1 MANPTIQAAQKIDA
15 ASKTQ
20 ISQGLLIQTYC
31 NSVLSQPNVN
41 FSGFKTLGQYQT
53 EINNGLKTAQDHANT
68 YLNIIQPAIITNIS
82 NINNYYSLHNA
93 VASTLPP
100 GSTVQEWLDALNALK
115 DQSTQYQTDANNIVK
130 ILQTLHGNLTT
141 DTASFAKTVS
151 ELNAA
156 VNGDNGV
163 LNSINGQ
170 LNSIQSKIDGA
181 IAGTV
186 LSGLAIVGGVFI
198 AAVGGITDIVTVGG
212 STPVLVG
219 GIALVVAGVGGEVA
233 SAITLKNLNDEKANL
248 LTQQSSLIAEVNLAT
263 GISTAYTGL
272 KNQAGDAVTA
282 ATAMENAWN
291 FLSSDLGNLINDL
304 DKGIM
309 DTGELRKIFLTA
321 ANSTVQ
327 SVIADTTII
336 KNQMTGVSFSVAPP
350 QTHIGDYIVSLAK
363 QHQLVAA

>member
-1 MANPTIQAAQKIDA
+1 MPNFTIQAAQKIDA

-53 EINNGLKTAQDHANT
+53 DINNGLTTAQGHANT
-68 YLNIIQPAIITNIS
+68 YLNIIQPAIITNIT
-82 NINNYYSLHNA
+82 NINNYYSLHSA

-100 GSTVQEWLDALNALK
+100 GSTVEQWLTALSILK
-115 DQSTQYQTDANNIVK
+115 KQSTQYQTDANNIVK
-130 ILQTLHGNLTT
+130 TLQTLHSNLTT

-156 VNGDNGV
+156 VNGDDGI
-163 LNSINGQ
+163 LNSINGE

-186 LSGLAIVGGVFI
+186 LSSLAIVGGIFI
-198 AAVGGITDIVTVGG
+198 AAVGGIADFVTVGA
-212 STPVLVG
+212 STPVLAG
-219 GIALVVAGVGGEVA
+219 GIALVVVGVGGEVA
-233 SAITLKNLNDEKANL
+233 SAITLKNLNDQKANL
-248 LTQQSSLIAEVNLAT
+248 LTQKSSLTAEVNLAT
-263 GISTAYTGL
+263 GISTAYTSL
-272 KNQAGDAVTA
+272 KNQAGAAVTS
-282 ATAMENAWN
+282 ATEMENAWN

-304 DKGIM
+304 DQGIKG
-309 DTGELRKIFLTA
+309 TGEVRQIFLTA

-327 SVIADTTII
+327 SVITDTTII
-336 KNQMTGVSFSVAPP
+336 KNQMTGVSSSVAPSNA
-350 QTHIGDYIVSLAK
+350 TIGDYIVSLAR
-363 QHQLVAA
+363 QHQLAVA